1 MKCEFA
7 GIVRRAALLLCSFAC
22 LVGADDGSPPKAA
35 SAGWPEQF
43 GPRKLYPSDYGLVYA
58 KDKSAAKQAQKTLAD
73 VVKDAER
80 DGAAGP
86 IAGLVLVMD
95 VKEKFPF
102 EIDALLQAASKV
114 QTQDV
119 NDQSKDVLESL
130 AKSKEEM
137 GQHGLDVETVL
148 SIMPIPIKPVV
159 LREIVREF
167 PKDVDRKI
175 DWCVVVPTSRCT
187 KAGFKKII
195 NAAMKEQKPGL
206 AERAAMAAMM
216 PLIERKVAS
225 EMKKTQQALLYE
237 LLLEVRKD
245 LSAEQKARKVDAY
258 KQELGLDGGFNIGL
272 GDKDKDTPTPE
283 ATENK

>member
-1 MKCEFA
+1 MKREFA
-7 GIVRRAALLLCSFAC
+7 GIIRLAALLLGSFAC
-22 LVGADDGSPPKAA
+22 LAWAGEASEPKAA
-35 SAGWPEQF
+35 SAGWPERL
-43 GPRKLYPSDYGLVYA
+43 GPRKLYPFDYALVYA
-58 KDKSAAKQAQKTLAD
+58 KDKSAAKQTQKMLAD
-73 VVKDAER
+73 VVEAAKR
-80 DGAAGP
+80 DGAIGP

-114 QTQDV
+114 QTQDA
-119 NDQSKDVLESL
+119 NDPSKDALKAL
-130 AKSKEEM
+130 AESKEEM
-137 GQHGLDVETVL
+137 GKHGLDVETML
-148 SIMPIPIKPVV
+148 SIMPIPIKPVM

-167 PKDVDRKI
+167 PEDVDRKI
-175 DWCVVVPTSRCT
+175 DWCIVVPTSRCT

-195 NAAMKEQKPGL
+195 DAAMKDQKPGL

-216 PLIERKVAS
+216 PIIERKVAS

-258 KQELGLDGGFNIGL
+258 KQELGLDGDFKIRPD
-272 GDKDKDTPTPE
+272 DKDEDTPAPKSAE
-283 ATENK
+283 DK